1 MDLKTW
7 LISALFTLVP
17 IFELRGSIPYAV
29 LNGMHPIAAY
39 ILCVGINALV
49 GPLVYVFLD
58 SLHKLF
64 YKWNWY
70 KGLFDKLV
78 SRARTKVHSQVE
90 KYGYIGIMLFV
101 GIPLPITGAY
111 TGTLGAWILGLDR
124 KKTCLAVLGGVI
136 MSGLIVSLIMYF
148 GAQAHSIFIKQ
159 V

>member
-1 MDLKTW
+1 MTI
-7 LISALFTLVP
+7 LITTALTLLP
-17 IFELRGSIPYAV
+17 ISELRGAIPYAV
-29 LNGMHPIAAY
+29 LHNFHPLAAY
-39 ILCVGINALV
+39 FYCAALNALL
-49 GPLVYVFLD
+49 GPLVYLFLD

-64 YKWNWY
+64 YRWNWY

-78 SRARTKVHSQVE
+78 TRARVKVKHQID

-124 KKTCLAVLGGVI
+124 KKTCLAVAAGAFI
-136 MSGLIVSLIMYF
+136 SGIIVSLIMYF
-148 GAQAHSIFIKQ
+148 GVEAASIFIKQ